1 MTECEEVAVSMNPLR
16 RLTFDEALR
25 LVRGDMLDE
34 SETIISN
41 VAEALAAISR
51 RKFPTLH
58 EISEEIL
65 AILDR
70 GKHQVDDGTV
80 ALIRQSDLRRLIA
93 LAAKLHGLDVI
104 PR

>member
-1 MTECEEVAVSMNPLR
+1 MTECKEVAAKMNPLH

-25 LVRGDMLDE
+25 VVRGDMLGE
-34 SETIISN
+34 SDAIISN

-70 GKHQVDDGTV
+70 GKHRVDDGTV
-80 ALIRQSDLRRLIA
+80 ALIRQSDLHRLIA